1 MIILIKP
8 IEMDNT
14 LINNTIVLE
23 SNQESIN
30 KVTSYID
37 SIYSSYE
44 TDISDT
50 YGNVIIAMTE
60 AVNNAIQ
67 HGNNNDSSK
76 KVTVS
81 YERTESDLSFII
93 EDEGIGFDFE
103 NVPDPT
109 DPANLLKVNGRG
121 IFLMKNLADEII
133 FHDEGQKIQ
142 LIFKTA

>member
-1 MIILIKP
+1 
-8 IEMDNT
+8 MDNT